1 MKTNFTKTAVFA
13 LRLEPQLARFVE
25 SQAVDGNCSEY
36 LRALVAQ
43 DAIEKL
49 AMSELTTGSGKT
61 VLRVLSLLKARML
74 IALKAGRGR
83 LAGVPQ
89 RLKLRALEPLSELMS
104 HVFKE

>member
-1 MKTNFTKTAVFA
+1 MKTKHTKTEVFA
-13 LRLEPQLARFVE
+13 LRLEPEFARFVE
-25 SQAVDGNCSEY
+25 AQAVDGNCSEY

-43 DAIEKL
+43 DVIEKT
-49 AMSELTTGSGKT
+49 AMSEMTTGSGKT

-74 IALKAGRGR
+74 IALKAGRGK
-83 LAGVPQ
+83 LVGVPQ